1 MYIANRVHYPPP
13 RQLTYYYKIS
23 RMFELNYVMLEKM
36 GWTPINN
43 NYWDALDNFDYT
55 ILTFL
60 NDSEEGDNKVRY
72 FFSSEERQ
80 LFFGLKEINQDS
92 KLKKNK
98 KYNEYKFIKVD
109 FSKKKP
115 KYVSKSCKS
124 NIELLYLIRE
134 NLACDI
140 SYQRLFQIN
149 SIIK

>member
-1 MYIANRVHYPPP
+1 
-13 RQLTYYYKIS
+13 
-23 RMFELNYVMLEKM
+23 M
-36 GWTPINN
+36 GWT
-43 NYWDALDNFDYT
+43 YYT
-55 ILTFL
+55 HTPNLAFKMLAGFNTFGKNVNGLQNRILY
-60 NDSEEGDNKVRY
+60 Y
-72 FFSSEERQ
+72 FFSEERQ
-80 LFFGLKEINQDS
+80 LCFAIKEIS
-92 KLKKNK
+92 HGPKLKKNK

-115 KYVSKSCKS
+115 KFVSKSCKS

>member
-1 MYIANRVHYPPP
+1 
-13 RQLTYYYKIS
+13 
-23 RMFELNYVMLEKM
+23 MFELNYVMLEKM
-36 GWTPINN
+36 GWTLINN

-134 NLACDI
+134 NLDCDT
-140 SYQRLFQIN
+140 SYQRLLQIN

>member
-1 MYIANRVHYPPP
+1 
-13 RQLTYYYKIS
+13 
-23 RMFELNYVMLEKM
+23 MFELNYIMLEKM
-36 GWTPINN
+36 GWD
-43 NYWDALDNFDYT
+43 DARRNFGDI
-55 ILTFL
+55 ILSGFS
-60 NDSEEGDNKVRY
+60 DFEKIEYFDKSRYY
-72 FFSSEERQ
+72 FFPEERQ
-80 LFFGLKEINQDS
+80 VLFLLKEIIAFPNHDP

-140 SYQRLFQIN
+140 TYQRLFQIN

>member
-1 MYIANRVHYPPP
+1 MLQRYIYP
-13 RQLTYYYKIS
+13 KIQS
-23 RMFELNYVMLEKM
+23 HLEKN
-36 GWTPINN
+36 PI
-43 NYWDALDNFDYT
+43 L
-55 ILTFL
+55 LL
-60 NDSEEGDNKVRY
+60 LGSRGV
-72 FFSSEERQ
+72 
-80 LFFGLKEINQDS
+80 
-92 KLKKNK
+92 K
-98 KYNEYKFIKVD
+98 KYEMISSAIENQEELLHID

>member
-1 MYIANRVHYPPP
+1 
-13 RQLTYYYKIS
+13 
-23 RMFELNYVMLEKM
+23 M
-36 GWTPINN
+36 GWTHINN

-109 FSKKKP
+109 SSKNKP
-115 KYVSKSCKS
+115 KFVSKSCKS

>member
-1 MYIANRVHYPPP
+1 
-13 RQLTYYYKIS
+13 
-23 RMFELNYVMLEKM
+23 MFELNYVMLEKM
-36 GWTPINN
+36 GLTRINN

-55 ILTFL
+55 ILTLL

-80 LFFGLKEINQDS
+80 LFFGLKEINQDP

-115 KYVSKSCKS
+115 KFVSKSCKS

>member
-1 MYIANRVHYPPP
+1 
-13 RQLTYYYKIS
+13 
-23 RMFELNYVMLEKM
+23 M
-36 GWTPINN
+36 GWTRINN

-98 KYNEYKFIKVD
+98 KYNEYKFIKVN

-124 NIELLYLIRE
+124 NIELLYLIRK

-140 SYQRLFQIN
+140 SYQRQFQIN
-149 SIIK
+149 SILK

>member
-1 MYIANRVHYPPP
+1 
-13 RQLTYYYKIS
+13 
-23 RMFELNYVMLEKM
+23 MLEKM
-36 GWTPINN
+36 GWD
-43 NYWDALDNFDYT
+43 DARRNFDDI
-55 ILTFL
+55 ILSGFS
-60 NDSEEGDNKVRY
+60 DFEKVEYFDKARYY
-72 FFSSEERQ
+72 FFPEERKV
-80 LFFGLKEINQDS
+80 LFILKEIIAFPNNDP

-115 KYVSKSCKS
+115 KFVSKSCKS

-140 SYQRLFQIN
+140 TYQRLFQIN

>member
-1 MYIANRVHYPPP
+1 MHFPPP

>member
-1 MYIANRVHYPPP
+1 
-13 RQLTYYYKIS
+13 
-23 RMFELNYVMLEKM
+23 M
-36 GWTPINN
+36 GWTHINN
-43 NYWDALDNFDYT
+43 NYWDALENFDYT

-60 NDSEEGDNKVRY
+60 NDSEEGDTASLSANKVRY

-80 LFFGLKEINQDS
+80 LFFGLKEISHDS

-98 KYNEYKFIKVD
+98 KYNEYEFIIVD
-109 FSKKKP
+109 TSKKKP
-115 KYVSKSCKS
+115 NFTKINCKS

-140 SYQRLFQIN
+140 TYQRLFQIN

>member
-1 MYIANRVHYPPP
+1 M
-13 RQLTYYYKIS
+13 L
-23 RMFELNYVMLEKM
+23 ELNTDIIRRM
-36 GWTPINN
+36 GWRDYSWHRGIGPGIN
-43 NYWDALDNFDYT
+43 F
-55 ILTFL
+55 F
-60 NDSEEGDNKVRY
+60 EEDGQVRY
-72 FFSSEERQ
+72 FI
-80 LFFGLKEINQDS
+80 LFEDRKTCFAIKEIIKDS
-92 KLKKNK
+92 KLKKSK

-140 SYQRLFQIN
+140 TYQRLFQIN

>member
-1 MYIANRVHYPPP
+1 
-13 RQLTYYYKIS
+13 
-23 RMFELNYVMLEKM
+23 MFELNYVMLEKM

-115 KYVSKSCKS
+115 KYVSKSCNS

-140 SYQRLFQIN
+140 TYQRQFQIN
-149 SIIK
+149 SILK

>member
-1 MYIANRVHYPPP
+1 
-13 RQLTYYYKIS
+13 
-23 RMFELNYVMLEKM
+23 MFELNYIMLEKM

-55 ILTFL
+55 ILNFL
-60 NDSEEGDNKVRY
+60 NDSEDVDSKSLASNKVRY

-98 KYNEYKFIKVD
+98 KYNEYKFIIVD

-140 SYQRLFQIN
+140 SYQRQFQIN
-149 SIIK
+149 SILK